1 MDIHRTRAILRIHN
15 LRLKVIIGLNDW
27 ERSNLQD
34 IIVNVSAEFDASE
47 AIATDTVIATVD
59 YKDLKKKI
67 MLQIPSTSYNL
78 LEKLTDHILQ
88 IIMEDQRITSATV
101 RVDKPGAL
109 RFADSASIEL
119 SARRGQ

>member
-1 MDIHRTRAILRIHN
+1 
-15 LRLKVIIGLNDW
+15 LNDW